1 MHTSRKIDVP
11 QLKPGNIFLLT
22 IFVLPFLMGISAFPS
37 SNSVRP
43 MSNVDAPSK
52 GFGIMGDST
61 SDEYQAD
68 DHRGGEYAST
78 TLNWMEQLV
87 KKRGLNFGPWGT
99 WDEPRR
105 TGYEY
110 NWARSGAT
118 AESLISS
125 GQHTGLAK
133 QVAEGKVSYVFL
145 WIGTNDFHFANGTY
159 KEIYNGSLGDEAL
172 NQKVTGIVAN
182 IMLAVDTVLAAG
194 PVDMVMVN
202 IGDIGQV
209 PLIRTL
215 FPDAAGRQRVTDAV
229 QSINQQLDTMA
240 AQRHI
245 KVVNADDFT
254 LDLFNKIDVTGDLPV
269 GGEAINV
276 MSIGNE
282 PHNWRL
288 DDSAGHPGT
297 VISGLMA
304 NFLFVEPFNSAYHTN
319 IPPLTEA
326 EILDSAGITH
336 NPSTAFNR
344 LVLIGTGIIL
354 FLLIAIG
361 ILKFRKHRNEQ

>member
-1 MHTSRKIDVP
+1 MYSSRKIDVS
-11 QLKPGNIFLLT
+11 QIKSGNIFLFT
-22 IFVLPFLMGISAFPS
+22 ILVFSFMMGITAFS
-37 SNSVRP
+37 STKDVHPISSEDR
-43 MSNVDAPSK
+43 SSK

-78 TLNWMEQLV
+78 TFNWMEQLV
-87 KKRGLNFGPWGT
+87 RKRGLNFGPWGT

-105 TGYEY
+105 NGYEY

-159 KEIYNGSLGDEAL
+159 KEIYDGSMSDEAL
-172 NQKVTGIVAN
+172 KKKVAGIVAN
-182 IMLAVDTVLAAG
+182 ITLAVDTVLAAG

-209 PLIRTL
+209 PLIRTVY
-215 FPDAAGRQRVTDAV
+215 PDAAGRQRVTDAIK
-229 QSINQQLDTMA
+229 SINQQLATMA
-240 AQRHI
+240 AQRHV

-254 LDLFNKIDVTGDLPV
+254 LDLFNKIDLIGDLPV
-269 GGEAINV
+269 GGESINV
-276 MSIGNE
+276 LSMGNE

-288 DDSAGHPGT
+288 EDSAGHPGT

-304 NFLFVEPFNSAYHTN
+304 NFLFVEPFNSAYNTK
-319 IPPLTEA
+319 IPPLTET

-336 NPSTAFNR
+336 KSSTTFNR
-344 LVLIGTGIIL
+344 LVLIGVGIVL
-354 FLLIAIG
+354 FLLLAIG